1 MNTSANINRFKHRAL
16 ARLITAYPVL
26 SRFFI
31 DTRKSP
37 RAVEIPWTPV
47 SKPLRESKVAI
58 VTTAGVHHRWQKPFD
73 MTDTEGDP
81 TFREIDLTLPIS
93 DLMITH
99 DYYDHRDADRDI
111 NVVFPVE
118 RLRELEAEG
127 MIGELAERHYGF
139 MGHIDGRHI
148 QTLINET
155 APEVADR
162 FKADGV
168 DVVLLT
174 PG

>member
-1 MNTSANINRFKHRAL
+1 MSNSANIKRFKHRAL

-31 DTRKSP
+31 DTRRSPKSE
-37 RAVEIPWTPV
+37 EIPWAPP
-47 SKPLRESKVAI
+47 SKPLDESKVGV

-73 MTDTEGDP
+73 MTDPEGDP
-81 TFREIDLTLPIS
+81 TFREIDATRPLS

-111 NVVFPVE
+111 NVVFPVG

-127 MIGELAERHYGF
+127 IIGELAERHYGF
-139 MGHIDGRHI
+139 MGHIDGRHVH
-148 QTLINET
+148 TLINET

-168 DVVLLT
+168 DIVLLT